1 MRITES
7 MLKKIIY
14 EELQKVLE
22 GNPTHS
28 KSTGRFKGK
37 PEKGDVYSLTKNA
50 LKTSS
55 SSKETPIPHRGVY
68 TGSGKKTSSKFGLN
82 TSGEKSCGRLNI
94 DGTKRAKTHSC
105 SQYPKMYWSQLE
117 EMLSSLPLQ
126 EDAIQSPVCQDCI
139 KRFIATIRR
148 SVTALKGAID
158 PKAPKTEASKH
169 RPTKSPKSHYR
180 GSKVNP
186 VTRET
191 SNRRAGKR
199 ADKFRAMAGNK
210 FDKTGFSREELSL
223 INPESLW
230 E

>member
-7 MLKKIIY
+7 MLKQIIL
-14 EELQKVLE
+14 EELQSILE
-22 GNPTHS
+22 ANPTHD

-50 LKTSS
+50 LKSS
-55 SSKETPIPHRGVY
+55 KPSKETPIPHRGVY
-68 TGSGKKTSSKFGLN
+68 TGSGKKTTSKFGLN
-82 TSGEKSCGRLNI
+82 TSGDKSCGRLNI

-105 SQYPKMYWSQLE
+105 SKYPEKYWSQLD
-117 EMLSSLPLQ
+117 EMLSSLTLQ

-139 KRFIATIRR
+139 KRFIAAVRR
-148 SVTALKGAID
+148 SVLALKGAVD
-158 PKAPKTEASKH
+158 PKAPKTEASKL

-199 ADKFRAMAGNK
+199 AEKFKAMAGNR
-210 FDKTGFSREELSL
+210 FDKTGFSRQELSL

-230 E
+230 